1 MSLIPS
7 TDCFATGDPAS
18 AFFLRNG
25 QPIAT
30 PSPLQVVSASGAGVL
45 SVSVANNG
53 AVVLNA
59 TGSAASV
66 SIPESVSTFALSATS
81 VVSNTIDADIVTSRI
96 LFLTSTAG
104 VASITLAVPGMTVSG
119 AIFAQQVSSGAVVT
133 PVVAECLA
141 GSIVL
146 TAAAPMAA
154 NVSYFVYVASL
165 L

>member
-45 SVSVANNG
+45 SVAVANNG

-66 SIPESVSTFALSATS
+66 SIAEDVTTFALSATS
-81 VVSNTIDADIVTSRI
+81 VVSNTIDADIASSR
-96 LFLTSTAG
+96 LFVLTSTAG
-104 VASITLAVPGMTVSG
+104 VNTITQAVPGLTTEGV
-119 AIFAQQVSSGAVVT
+119 AFAQQVSSGAVIV
-133 PVVAECLA
+133 PVVTQCLN
-141 GSIVL
+141 GSVVL
-146 TAAAPMAA
+146 TANDPMPENA
-154 NVSYFVYVASL
+154 VYIVYIVSL